1 MKNTILKSFWGG
13 VFIALGTLV
22 FLSLYPDPLGALLFS
37 SGLLSIFILELKL
50 FTGAVTFLCKENCSE
65 ILTILFFNFIG
76 CLILFFIPKNEIA
89 VSIIQNKISLN
100 SLYLF
105 FNSALCGISISAA
118 FLCHKRQKTWM
129 AIIYVMFFI
138 LTNLNHCIAN
148 VCLIICSRI
157 FTIQTLRLVVI
168 SILGNAIGSIIF
180 YRTGVFKCV
189 TPD

>member
-100 SLYLF
+100 Y
-105 FNSALCGISISAA
+105 
-118 FLCHKRQKTWM
+118 
-129 AIIYVMFFI
+129 IYF
-138 LTNLNHCIAN
+138 
-148 VCLIICSRI
+148 
-157 FTIQTLRLVVI
+157 
-168 SILGNAIGSIIF
+168 SILPCAALVFLLHF
-180 YRTGVFKCV
+180 YATKDKKLGW
-189 TPD
+189 P